1 MGWQLIQEGAEVLLF
16 FPLSL
21 RNFIFMA
28 LRLFCFPPLQVH
40 YQSTQIILL
49 SFILEQM
56 AKWRS
61 EVLPLHLPWM
71 EPRLRGEAMAYFPEG
86 QCPTEE
92 ENFIFLHHHLE

>member
-56 AKWRS
+56 AK
-61 EVLPLHLPWM
+61 
-71 EPRLRGEAMAYFPEG
+71 
-86 QCPTEE
+86 
-92 ENFIFLHHHLE
+92 